1 MKKILFALVA
11 LLPLLVS
18 CSKQDDK
25 GDNTF
30 KEPRFVQV
38 AGQLVPLNNIN
49 ALTSLTKADAEPA
62 ILQSIEFTESGL
74 YVVGLQKG
82 SKIEYTTGTYTAN
95 GNVYSLAGFGTV
107 ELSGTTGSR
116 TATIKYLDGSEET
129 IPVVFLTATDTNV
142 AYRGWTIDKTRVTI
156 NGFHAPA
163 SADFKGCNFDDMKKF
178 LNENGHK
185 GDYLPSGSLT
195 SVSITGANSIIFAYS
210 DNSAD
215 VAVYSF
221 SGTNIN
227 FSWQSGSRLLEIENG
242 KGSIDYLDGKCILK
256 LEAALKG
263 STTSG
268 TVTFVLSS
276 MD

>member
-18 CSKQDDK
+18 CGKQDR

-30 KEPRFVQV
+30 SEPRFVQV
-38 AGQLVPLNNIN
+38 AGQLIPLNNIN
-49 ALTSLTKADAEPA
+49 ALTSLTKADAEPE

-82 SKIEYTTGTYTAN
+82 SKIEYTTGTYTVN
-95 GNVYSLAGFGTV
+95 GSVYSLAGFGTV

-116 TATIKYLDGSEET
+116 MATIKYLNGTEET
-129 IPVVFLTATDTNV
+129 IPVIFQTATDSNV

-163 SADFKGCNFDDMKKF
+163 SADFKGCNFDEMKKF

-210 DNSAD
+210 DKSAD

-256 LEAALKG
+256 LDAALKG

>member
-18 CSKQDDK
+18 CGKQDR

-30 KEPRFVQV
+30 SEPRFVQV
-38 AGQLVPLNNIN
+38 AGQLIPLNNIN
-49 ALTSLTKADAEPA
+49 ALTSLTKADAEPE

-82 SKIEYTTGTYTAN
+82 SKIEYTTGTYTVN
-95 GNVYSLAGFGTV
+95 GSVYSLAGFGTV

-116 TATIKYLDGSEET
+116 MATIKYLNGTEET
-129 IPVVFLTATDTNV
+129 IPVVFLTATESNV

-163 SADFKGCNFDDMKKF
+163 SADFKGCNFDEMKKF

-210 DNSAD
+210 DKSAD

-256 LEAALKG
+256 LDAALKG

>member
-18 CSKQDDK
+18 CGKQDR

-30 KEPRFVQV
+30 SEPRFVQV
-38 AGQLVPLNNIN
+38 AGQLIPLNNIN
-49 ALTSLTKADAEPA
+49 ALTSLTKADAEPE

-82 SKIEYTTGTYTAN
+82 SKIEYTTGTYTVN
-95 GNVYSLAGFGTV
+95 GSVYSLAGFGTV

-116 TATIKYLDGSEET
+116 MATIKYLNGTEET
-129 IPVVFLTATDTNV
+129 IPVVFLTATDSNV

-163 SADFKGCNFDDMKKF
+163 SADFKGCNFDEMKKF

-210 DNSAD
+210 DKSAD

-256 LEAALKG
+256 LDAALKG

>member
-18 CSKQDDK
+18 CGKQDR

-30 KEPRFVQV
+30 SEPRFVQV

-49 ALTSLTKADAEPA
+49 ALTSLTKADAEPE

-82 SKIEYTTGTYTAN
+82 SKIEYTTGTYTVN
-95 GNVYSLAGFGTV
+95 GSVYSLAGFGTV

-116 TATIKYLDGSEET
+116 MATIKYLNGTEET
-129 IPVVFLTATDTNV
+129 IPVIFQTATDSNV

-163 SADFKGCNFDDMKKF
+163 SADFKGCNFDEMKKF

-210 DNSAD
+210 DKSAD

-256 LEAALKG
+256 LDAALKG

>member
-18 CSKQDDK
+18 CGKQDR

-30 KEPRFVQV
+30 SEPRFVQV

-49 ALTSLTKADAEPA
+49 ALTSLTKADAEPE

-82 SKIEYTTGTYTAN
+82 SKIEYTTGTYTVN
-95 GNVYSLAGFGTV
+95 GSVYSLAGFGTV

-116 TATIKYLDGSEET
+116 MATIKYLNGTEET
-129 IPVVFLTATDTNV
+129 IPVVFLTATDSNI

-163 SADFKGCNFDDMKKF
+163 SADFKGCNFDEMKKF
-178 LNENGHK
+178 LNDNGHK

-195 SVSITGANSIIFAYS
+195 SVSITGANSVIFAYS
-210 DNSAD
+210 DKSAD

-256 LEAALKG
+256 LDAALKG

>member
-1 MKKILFALVA
+1 MKKILFALVT

-18 CSKQDDK
+18 CGKQDR

-30 KEPRFVQV
+30 SEPRFVQV
-38 AGQLVPLNNIN
+38 AGQLIPLNNIN
-49 ALTSLTKADAEPA
+49 ALTSLTKADAEPE

-82 SKIEYTTGTYTAN
+82 SKIEYTTGTYTVN
-95 GNVYSLAGFGTV
+95 GSVYSLAGFGTV

-116 TATIKYLDGSEET
+116 MATIKYLNGTEET
-129 IPVVFLTATDTNV
+129 IPVIFQTARDSNV

-163 SADFKGCNFDDMKKF
+163 SADFKGCNFDEMKKF

-210 DNSAD
+210 DKSAD

-256 LEAALKG
+256 LDAALKG

>member
-18 CSKQDDK
+18 CGKQDR

-30 KEPRFVQV
+30 SEPRFVQV
-38 AGQLVPLNNIN
+38 AGQLIPLNNIN
-49 ALTSLTKADAEPA
+49 ALTSLTKADAEPE

-82 SKIEYTTGTYTAN
+82 SKIEYTTGTYTVN
-95 GNVYSLAGFGTV
+95 GSVYSLAGFGTV

-116 TATIKYLDGSEET
+116 MATIKYLNGTEET
-129 IPVVFLTATDTNV
+129 IPVIFQTATDSNV

-156 NGFHAPA
+156 NGFHAPV
-163 SADFKGCNFDDMKKF
+163 SADFKGCNFDEMKKF

-210 DNSAD
+210 DKSAD

-221 SGTNIN
+221 SGSNIN
-227 FSWQSGSRLLEIENG
+227 FSWQSGSRLLEVENG
-242 KGSIDYLDGKCILK
+242 KASIDYLDGKCILK
-256 LEAALKG
+256 LDAALKG

>member
-18 CSKQDDK
+18 CGKQDR

-30 KEPRFVQV
+30 SEPRFVQV
-38 AGQLVPLNNIN
+38 AGQLIPLNNIN
-49 ALTSLTKADAEPA
+49 ALTSLTKADAEPE

-82 SKIEYTTGTYTAN
+82 SKIEYTTGTYTVN
-95 GNVYSLAGFGTV
+95 GSVYSLAGFGTV

-116 TATIKYLDGSEET
+116 MATIKYLNGTEET
-129 IPVVFLTATDTNV
+129 IPVIFQTATDSNV

-163 SADFKGCNFDDMKKF
+163 SADFKGCNFDEMKKF

-210 DNSAD
+210 DKSAD

-221 SGTNIN
+221 SGSNIN
-227 FSWQSGSRLLEIENG
+227 FSWQSGSRLLEVENG
-242 KGSIDYLDGKCILK
+242 KASIDYLDGKCILK
-256 LEAALKG
+256 LDAALKG